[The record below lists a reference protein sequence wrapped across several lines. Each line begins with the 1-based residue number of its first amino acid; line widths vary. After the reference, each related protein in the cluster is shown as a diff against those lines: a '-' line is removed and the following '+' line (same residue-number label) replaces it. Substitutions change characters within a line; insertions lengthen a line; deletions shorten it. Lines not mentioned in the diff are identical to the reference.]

1 MWRWS
6 LIIVLNLDIVWVC
19 GYVVKIVGKWV
30 GVSVLDVIV
39 DDTDV
44 ISFSVCSIEAKYVYN
59 DIDNQN
65 WSK

>member
-1 MWRWS
+1 M
-6 LIIVLNLDIVWVC
+6 IIVLNLDIVWVC
-19 GYVVKIVGKWV
+19 GYVVKIEASCV
-30 GVSVLDVIV
+30 GVSVLEIIV

-44 ISFSVCSIEAKYVYN
+44 ISVSVCSIEAKYVYN

>member
-1 MWRWS
+1 M
-6 LIIVLNLDIVWVC
+6 IIVLNLDIVWVC
-19 GYVVKIVGKWV
+19 GYVVKIEASCV

-59 DIDNQN
+59 DKH
-65 WSK
+65 W